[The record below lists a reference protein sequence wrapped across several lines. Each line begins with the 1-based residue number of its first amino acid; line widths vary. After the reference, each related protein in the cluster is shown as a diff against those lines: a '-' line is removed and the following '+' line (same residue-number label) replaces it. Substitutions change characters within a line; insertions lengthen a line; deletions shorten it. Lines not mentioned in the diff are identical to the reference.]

1 MDNFAVDG
9 EGDPRRHSPIAE
21 NAGTQS
27 SGGPDGA
34 RVLGAAGAVLWL
46 RSAVRWSEWYA
57 SKIPFVWTACGS
69 AAFASAYSDLVVLQR
84 TVGVILFTCL
94 CGAFGHLA
102 NDYADRDCDRLV
114 GRLSVI
120 AQLGTGRAR
129 LLLLLVGG
137 SILMILAAADFS
149 LSTEMAGAT
158 TLFLAAAYSLPPLRL
173 KEKGA
178 LGLWSAAAAQ
188 RTMPVLMAFGA
199 LGVWDI
205 QACGVAAVA
214 QLAGIRWMLVHQ
226 LADAENDRRAG
237 IATYVRMVGQARA
250 RWILR
255 RVVLPLEL
263 LAVLLALGAQS
274 VSTPAVWTGAVAEAL
289 AIGVWIFLRRGV
301 RRAYS
306 LDGYL
311 NQPLASFY
319 QLVWPVTILLVL
331 SVSRP
336 GLCPLVMAFLV
347 WESAFIR
354 RRFADV
360 VCSLRDRIHPRKPLG
375 IVCDP

>member
-9 EGDPRRHSPIAE
+9 QGDSGRYQHSPITE
-21 NAGTQS
+21 NAGNQG
-27 SGGPDGA
+27 SGGPGGA
-34 RVLGAAGAVLWL
+34 RVPGAAGAVLWL

-69 AAFASAYSDLVVLQR
+69 AAFASAYGDLVVLQR
-84 TVGVILFTCL
+84 TAGVILFTCL
-94 CGAFGHLA
+94 CGAFGHLV

-114 GRLSVI
+114 GKLTVI

-137 SILMILAAADFS
+137 SILTILARADFS
-149 LSTEMAGAT
+149 LSTEMAGGT
-158 TLFLAAAYSLPPLRL
+158 TVLLAAAYSLPPLRL
-173 KEKGA
+173 KGKGA

-205 QACGVAAVA
+205 QACGIAAVA

-237 IATYVRMVGQARA
+237 IATYVRMVGLARA

-263 LAVLLALGAQS
+263 LAVLVALGAQS
-274 VSTPAVWTGAVAEAL
+274 VSTPVVWIGAAAEAL
-289 AIGVWIFLRRGV
+289 GIGLWIFLRGGL

-319 QLVWPVTILLVL
+319 QLVWPVTILLAL

-336 GLCPLVMAFLV
+336 RLWPLVLAFQV
-347 WESAFIR
+347 WESVFIR

-360 VCSLRDRIHPRKPLG
+360 VRLLRDRIHPHKPLG
-375 IVCDP
+375 IV